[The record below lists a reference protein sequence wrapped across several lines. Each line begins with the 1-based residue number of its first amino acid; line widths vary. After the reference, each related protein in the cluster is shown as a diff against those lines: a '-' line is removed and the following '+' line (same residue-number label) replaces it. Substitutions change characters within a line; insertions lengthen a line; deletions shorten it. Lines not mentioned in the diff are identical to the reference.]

1 MEYNTTLSPIIV
13 PEYGRNIQR
22 MINFACRV
30 EDREERNL
38 IARSIVKVMGQVNSQ
53 YKDSEDF
60 VQKQWDHLFI
70 ISDFKLDVDSPY
82 PLPEKEQLQKRPK
95 RLNYPS
101 QKIKYRHYGH
111 SVEQFIQKASLL
123 EEGEEKD
130 AFTYYIANVMKKNY
144 LMYNRGTVS
153 DELIIK
159 QLGELSGGKLQL
171 KEGFELKSSNEL
183 APVTAR
189 NNNFQKKNKSKNKK
203 NYRKKH

>member
-1 MEYNTTLSPIIV
+1 MEYNTTLPDIIV

-30 EDREERNL
+30 EDRDERNL

-82 PLPEKEQLQKRPK
+82 PVPEIEQLQKRPK
-95 RLNYPS
+95 KLDYPN
-101 QKIKYRHYGH
+101 QKIKYRHYGY
-111 SVEQFIQKASLL
+111 SVEQFIKKASAM
-123 EEGEEKD
+123 EDGDEKD
-130 AFTYYIANVMKKNY
+130 SFTYYIANVMKKNY
-144 LMYNRGTVS
+144 LMFNRETVS
-153 DELIIK
+153 DELITK
-159 QLGELSGGKLQL
+159 QLRELSEGKLTLNEEFQL
-171 KEGFELKSSNEL
+171 KPSNEL
-183 APVTAR
+183 VPVTAR
-189 NNNFQKKNKSKNKK
+189 PNTFQKKNKSKNKK

>member
-1 MEYNTTLSPIIV
+1 MEYNTTLSQIIV

-22 MINFACRV
+22 MISFACRV

-82 PLPEKEQLQKRPK
+82 PTPEKEQLQKRPK
-95 RLNYPS
+95 RLAYPS
-101 QKIKYRHYGH
+101 QQIKYRHYGH
-111 SVEQFIQKASLL
+111 SVEQFIKKAADM
-123 EEGEEKD
+123 EDGDEKD
-130 AFTYYIANVMKKNY
+130 SFTYYIANVMKKNY
-144 LMYNRGTVS
+144 LMYNRGTVN

-159 QLGELSGGKLQL
+159 QLGELSDRKLQL
-171 KEGFELKSSNEL
+171 KEEFQLKASSELVPEEIR
-183 APVTAR
+183 P
-189 NNNFQKKNKSKNKK
+189 NNFQKKKKNKK

>member
-1 MEYNTTLSPIIV
+1 MEYNTTLPEIVV

-30 EDREERNL
+30 EDRDERNL

-82 PLPEKEQLQKRPK
+82 PIPEKEQLQKRPK
-95 RLNYPS
+95 RLEYPK
-101 QKIKYRHYGH
+101 QRIKYRHYGH
-111 SVEQFIQKASLL
+111 SVEQFIQKASIMD
-123 EEGEEKD
+123 EGEEKD

-144 LMYNRGTVS
+144 LMFNRETVS

-159 QLGELSGGKLQL
+159 QLGELSEGKLTLNDEFQ
-171 KEGFELKSSNEL
+171 LKSSGDL
-183 APVTAR
+183 APVAAR
-189 NNNFQKKNKSKNKK
+189 PTNFPKKKKNKK

>member
-1 MEYNTTLSPIIV
+1 MEYNTNLAPIIV

-30 EDREERNL
+30 ENKEERNL

-53 YKDSEDF
+53 YKDAEDF

-82 PLPEKEQLQKRPK
+82 PRPEKEQLQKRPK
-95 RLNYPS
+95 KLEYPLS
-101 QKIKYRHYGH
+101 KIKYRHYGNA
-111 SVEQFIQKASLL
+111 VEKFIKKASAM
-123 EEGEEKD
+123 EQGEEKD
-130 AFTYYIANVMKKNY
+130 SFTYYIANVMKKNY
-144 LMYNRGTVS
+144 LMFNRETVN

-159 QLGELSGGKLQL
+159 QLRELSGNQLTL
-171 KEGFELKSSNEL
+171 KEEFKLKPSNEL
-183 APVTAR
+183 VPEAAR
-189 NNNFQKKNKSKNKK
+189 PNNFPKKKKNKK

>member
-1 MEYNTTLSPIIV
+1 MEYNTTLPEIIV

-30 EDREERNL
+30 EDRDERNL

-70 ISDFKLDVDSPY
+70 ISDFKLDVDSPF
-82 PLPEKEQLQKRPK
+82 PVPEIEQLQKRPK
-95 RLNYPS
+95 KLDYPN

-111 SVEQFIQKASLL
+111 SVEQFINKASAM
-123 EEGEEKD
+123 EDGEEKD
-130 AFTYYIANVMKKNY
+130 SFTYYIANVMKKNY
-144 LMYNRGTVS
+144 LMFNRETVS
-153 DELIIK
+153 DELITK
-159 QLGELSGGKLQL
+159 QLGELSDGKLSL
-171 KEGFELKSSNEL
+171 NEEFTLKSSNEL
-183 APVTAR
+183 VPAAAR
-189 NNNFQKKNKSKNKK
+189 TNTFQKKKKNKK

>member
-1 MEYNTTLSPIIV
+1 MEYNTTLKPIIV

-22 MINFACRV
+22 MISFACTV

-60 VQKQWDHLFI
+60 VQKQWDHIFI

-82 PLPEKEQLQKRPK
+82 PVPEKEQLQKRPK
-95 RLNYPS
+95 RLDYPT
-101 QKIKYRHYGH
+101 QRIKYRHYGH
-111 SVEQFIQKASLL
+111 SVEQFIKKASSM
-123 EEGEEKD
+123 EEGEEKE
-130 AFTYYIANVMKKNY
+130 AFTYYIANAMKKNY
-144 LMYNRGTVS
+144 LMYNRGTVN

-159 QLGELSGGKLQL
+159 QLGELSGGKLILNDKFQ
-171 KEGFELKSSNEL
+171 LKSSNEL
-183 APVTAR
+183 VPAAAR
-189 NNNFQKKNKSKNKK
+189 SNNYQKKNKNKK

>member
-1 MEYNTTLSPIIV
+1 MEYNTTLSEIVV

-82 PLPEKEQLQKRPK
+82 PVPEKEQLQKKPK
-95 RLNYPS
+95 RLDYPS
-101 QKIKYRHYGH
+101 QRIKYRHYGH
-111 SVEQFIQKASLL
+111 SVEQFIKKAS
-123 EEGEEKD
+123 E
-130 AFTYYIANVMKKNY
+130 
-144 LMYNRGTVS
+144 
-153 DELIIK
+153 
-159 QLGELSGGKLQL
+159 
-171 KEGFELKSSNEL
+171 
-183 APVTAR
+183 
-189 NNNFQKKNKSKNKK
+189 
-203 NYRKKH
+203 